1 MADQPGLDTGDAASH
16 GEVDPEVAP
25 APEGLTTDEPAL
37 EGEEGEGGE
46 GEEPAAGAEVA
57 PQVDELAALRQQLA
71 ELEPF
76 ARLGQ
81 HMLSQ
86 QPAPAPQQAPSHG
99 SEPDPRVVQAL
110 RVAHDTAQFKAFP
123 PEVQFEAGRI
133 LREAEEDHILRLT
146 NPRAWAA
153 KWVEPVAI
161 DVVRPVAAKFAKREF
176 LHGNPDLASPED
188 EQAVADAIDLARRSP
203 AHVAAEIVRLR
214 KQVASGGTKAEIGK
228 RATAA
233 DAEALKNARRGRAAP
248 PRTTTR
254 APSPKSNGWR
264 AEDALHDFEGSGLE
278 E

>member
-1 MADQPGLDTGDAASH
+1 MSGTEGLDTDDAASH
-16 GEVDPEVAP
+16 GGAIEAGAP
-25 APEGLTTDEPAL
+25 ATAETDATDEPEL

-71 ELEPF
+71 ELEPL

-86 QPAPAPQQAPSHG
+86 QPAPAPQQAPSQG
-99 SEPDPRVVQAL
+99 VDPRVEQAL

-176 LHGNPDLASPED
+176 MHGNPDLASPED

-203 AHVAAEIVRLR
+203 AHVAAELVRLR
-214 KQVASGGTKAEIGK
+214 KQAATGGPRAEIGK

-254 APSPKSNGWR
+254 APSPNSNGWR